1 MSEQFNSFTSPIEKE
16 VVEQIEQ
23 LNVSTLQK
31 LHLKLLSHCLEI
43 FRVISNQSKVDFP
56 TEKLLKE
63 WCLKESQKLNDKN
76 FSMLLYQQMDAAG
89 QKILDYSQNI
99 GKEPLELTLDDLIK
113 LTSSES

>member
-23 LNVSTLQK
+23 LNLSTIQK

-43 FRVISNQSKVDFP
+43 FRVISNKSEVDFP

-63 WCLKESQKLNDKN
+63 WCMKESQKINDKD
-76 FSMLLYQQMDAAG
+76 FSVLLFRQMDAAG
-89 QKILDYSQNI
+89 QKILGYSQKV
-99 GKEPLELTLDDLIK
+99 GKRPLELNLEDLIK

>member
-23 LNVSTLQK
+23 LNLSTLQK

-43 FRVISNQSKVDFP
+43 FRVISSQRKINFP

-63 WCLKESQKLNDKN
+63 WCLKESQKLNDEN
-76 FSMLLYQQMDAAG
+76 FATLLYKQMDAAG
-89 QKILDYSQNI
+89 QKILDYSRNI
-99 GKEPLELTLDDLIK
+99 GKEPLQLTLDDLIK
-113 LTSSES
+113 LTSLES